1 MTALPALLLACMI
14 TLAMSFVIQPRVC
27 SSNLQMMFNFGGT
40 SGSGSSSSK
49 IKCPSNKKL
58 AIVTGTTSGLGKETA
73 RSLIDSGDHFVV
85 CACRDVEKM
94 ENVAEENGWDK
105 SSYKVMELD
114 LASYDSTRKFHKA
127 VKAAKS
133 KPLDALVCN
142 AAVYQPALPTV
153 SHARGT

>member
-1 MTALPALLLACMI
+1 MPSASGGNAYSVWPKRACKLLGVDR
-14 TLAMSFVIQPRVC
+14 SPREVC
-27 SSNLQMMFNFGGT
+27 IAKAT
-40 SGSGSSSSK
+40 R
-49 IKCPSNKKL
+49 
-58 AIVTGTTSGLGKETA
+58 A
-73 RSLIDSGDHFVV
+73 SLRAAPRW

-94 ENVAEENGWDK
+94 ENVAEGNGWDK

-153 SHARGT
+153 SHSRGT